1 MKVYCS
7 VKCSHMQQ
15 CVIKGVK
22 YSRMRLPHSQLE
34 SWLNRQVAKW
44 IILHPVASCK
54 TRPLGPRQP
63 QCLAT
68 PVSTRIT
75 WTHVGITWAYV
86 GITWKNAKI
95 TWHFLLQHCLF
106 DSLVFQ
112 AQFSRQLFAV
122 FRDTWSEVQLSVP
135 LFRDCFRRICWGVA
149 GFALRSSWTGA
160 MTEWTQCVLGKRK
173 IKVFFVIK

>member
-1 MKVYCS
+1 MKL
-7 VKCSHMQQ
+7 Q
-15 CVIKGVK
+15 
-22 YSRMRLPHSQLE
+22 HSQLE

-86 GITWKNAKI
+86 GITWTYVGITWKNAKI
-95 TWHFLLQHCLF
+95 TWHFLLQPCLF
-106 DSLVFQ
+106 HSLVFQ
-112 AQFSRQLFAV
+112 AQFSRQLSAV
-122 FRDTWSEVQLSVP
+122 FRDTWSEVQPGVP

-160 MTEWTQCVLGKRK
+160 MTKWKRCVLGNNKN
-173 IKVFFVIK
+173 